1 MHYIIFI
8 LCSHTTIANTTT
20 MIMNYKLNIYL
31 KIVISEISFEKFYIR
46 FGIEAYKTK
55 FQKCLYCLLVVF

>member
-1 MHYIIFI
+1 
-8 LCSHTTIANTTT
+8 

-31 KIVISEISFEKFYIR
+31 KIVISEISFENFYIR

-55 FQKCLYCLLVVF
+55 FQKCLYCLLVVFQ